1 MATVVLERVND
12 QWKFIVSA
20 IAGIIGFIITLI
32 FVPGNGFTGFT
43 GFITSQHLLSRAEVA
58 SKSPLWD

>member
-32 FVPGNGFTGFT
+32 FVPGMA
-43 GFITSQHLLSRAEVA
+43 LLALPA
-58 SKSPLWD
+58 SLCLNICFHELLLIQSYLWD